1 MNRDFL
7 LAIALSFLVLLASR
21 YFLEPYFRP
30 EPPEATVDVEPP
42 GPDPE
47 LRPERAS
54 QPEPPPTVPR
64 IPREM
69 PRPGVA
75 GSRKALQEQMYSV
88 ETDLYKLSVSNRG
101 AVVKEWVLKRYH
113 DANGD
118 PLNLIDTADSPQAVF
133 PMAVRVGSAAEDSAL
148 RNALFASESPNH
160 VDLTGGGATTGRLQF
175 RYADGGI
182 EVVKTLS
189 FRSGSYEVEL
199 DCDVSVNGRPV
210 DYFLLWQGGFG
221 DATLANTWAKRT
233 VFYRGQE
240 AIERMEVGDLESK
253 QEMEGRFRFL
263 GVEDH
268 YFAAVFLPVGSN
280 GLHRIHL
287 AQDTEPSDEDSE
299 ALSLRA
305 GVYSAASEG
314 RFRLFVGPK
323 DTEVLP
329 DELRD
334 LIDYGWFAFLCKP
347 LFVGLKWI
355 YGVVGNYG
363 VSIILLTI
371 VINAALFPLRYKSVT
386 ASQKMQKIQ
395 PRVKAI
401 QEKYKKL
408 KATDPKRQ
416 QMNSEVMALYKEH
429 GVNPL
434 GGCLPLLLQMPFLF
448 AFYSLLNVAIELR
461 QAPFFAWIQDLSAP
475 DPTYVLPVLM
485 VGSMML
491 TQKLTPMPSADPLQA
506 KMMLF
511 MPLIFGFMMATQSS
525 GLVLYWFTSNLVNII
540 QQLAMNRFGPGA
552 AAKQEKPSGGE
563 GKNTAKGDPSKPE
576 PKAAPR
582 RSKRRK
588 ARPVR

>member
-21 YFLEPYFRP
+21 YFLEPHLQP
-30 EPPEATVDVEPP
+30 EPSAPTADADVEPA
-42 GPDPE
+42 GP
-47 LRPERAS
+47 A
-54 QPEPPPTVPR
+54 PEPEPAPVAVLPGM
-64 IPREM
+64 PRE
-69 PRPGVA
+69 RSEPGVRRT
-75 GSRKALQEQMYSV
+75 RKAVNEQVYSV

-101 AVVKEWVLKRYH
+101 AVVKEWVLKRYL
-113 DANGD
+113 DANGE
-118 PLNLIDTADSPQAVF
+118 PLNLIDTADSPQGVF
-133 PMAVRVGSAAEDSAL
+133 PLALTVDSAPDAAAIL
-148 RNALFASESPNH
+148 RTALFSSESPENI
-160 VDLTGGGATTGRLQF
+160 DLSRGGASTGRLRFQF
-175 RYADGGI
+175 AEGGV
-182 EVVKTLS
+182 EVVKTLA
-189 FRSGSYEVEL
+189 FRSGSYEVEVH
-199 DCDVSVNGRPV
+199 CEVSVDGRPV

-221 DATLANTWAKRT
+221 DATLKNTWAERQL
-233 VFYRGQE
+233 FYRDQE
-240 AIERMEVGDLESK
+240 AIERMDSGDLASK

-268 YFAAVFLPVGSN
+268 YFAAVFLPVVPS
-280 GLHRIHL
+280 GLQQIQMAL
-287 AQDTEPSDEDSE
+287 DSGPSAEDAE
-299 ALSLRA
+299 AASLRA
-305 GVYSAASEG
+305 GVYSAASDG
-314 RFRLFVGPK
+314 RFKLFVGPK
-323 DTEVLP
+323 DSEVLP
-329 DELRD
+329 EELRE
-334 LIDYGWFAFLCKP
+334 LINYGWFAFLCKP

-355 YGVVGNYG
+355 YDAVGNYG

-395 PRVKAI
+395 PRIKAI

-408 KATDPKRQ
+408 KPTDPKRQ

-525 GLVLYWFTSNLVNII
+525 GLVLYWFTSNLVNIV

-552 AAKQEKPSGGE
+552 AAKQEAGG
-563 GKNTAKGDPSKPE
+563 GKNAAKVEQTKPE
-576 PKAAPR
+576 TKAVTR

-588 ARPVR
+588 VRSAR

>member
-21 YFLEPYFRP
+21 YFLEPHLQP
-30 EPPEATVDVEPP
+30 EPSAPTADADVEP
-42 GPDPE
+42 
-47 LRPERAS
+47 AS
-54 QPEPPPTVPR
+54 PAPEPEPVAVLPRTLRERSEPGVPR
-64 IPREM
+64 
-69 PRPGVA
+69 A
-75 GSRKALQEQMYSV
+75 RKAIKEQVYSV

-101 AVVKEWVLKRYH
+101 AVVKEWVLKRYL
-113 DANGD
+113 DANGE
-118 PLNLIDTADSPQAVF
+118 PLNLIDTADSPQGVF
-133 PMAVRVGSAAEDSAL
+133 PLALMVDSAPDAAAIL
-148 RNALFASESPNH
+148 RTALFSSESPENI
-160 VDLTGGGATTGRLQF
+160 DLSGGGATSGRLRFQ
-175 RYADGGI
+175 YAEGGV
-182 EVVKTLS
+182 EVVKTLA
-189 FRSGSYEVEL
+189 FRSGSYEVEVKSE
-199 DCDVSVNGRPV
+199 VSVDGRPA

-221 DATLANTWAKRT
+221 DATLKNTWAERQL
-233 VFYRGQE
+233 FYRDQE
-240 AIERMEVGDLESK
+240 AIERMDAGDLESK
-253 QEMEGRFRFL
+253 REMEGRFRFL

-268 YFAAVFLPVGSN
+268 YFAAVFLPVVPS
-280 GLHRIHL
+280 GLQRIQL
-287 AQDTEPSDEDSE
+287 ALDSGPSAEDAE
-299 ALSLRA
+299 AASLRA
-305 GVYSAASEG
+305 GVYSAASDG
-314 RFRLFVGPK
+314 RFKLFVGPK
-323 DTEVLP
+323 DSEVLP
-329 DELRD
+329 EELRE
-334 LIDYGWFAFLCKP
+334 LINYGWFAFLCKP

-355 YGVVGNYG
+355 YGAVGNYG
-363 VSIILLTI
+363 VSIVLLTI

-408 KATDPKRQ
+408 KPTDPKRQ

-525 GLVLYWFTSNLVNII
+525 GLVLYWFTSNLVNIV

-552 AAKQEKPSGGE
+552 AAKQEAGG
-563 GKNTAKGDPSKPE
+563 GKNSAKMEQTKPE
-576 PKAAPR
+576 TKAVNR

-588 ARPVR
+588 ARSAR

>member
-21 YFLEPYFRP
+21 YFLEPYLQP
-30 EPPEATVDVEPP
+30 EPSAPTADADVEPASPAQEPEPAPVLP
-42 GPDPE
+42 GMRRE
-47 LRPERAS
+47 RPERG
-54 QPEPPPTVPR
+54 VPR
-64 IPREM
+64 T
-69 PRPGVA
+69 
-75 GSRKALQEQMYSV
+75 RKAVNEQVYSV
-88 ETDLYKLSVSNRG
+88 ETDLYRLSVSNRG
-101 AVVKEWVLKRYH
+101 AVVKEWVLKRYL
-113 DANGD
+113 DANGE
-118 PLNLIDTADSPQAVF
+118 PLNLIDAADSPQGIF
-133 PMAVRVGSAAEDSAL
+133 PLALTVDSAPDAAAIL
-148 RNALFASESPNH
+148 RTALFSSESPENI
-160 VDLTGGGATTGRLQF
+160 DLSRGGATTGRLRLQF
-175 RYADGGI
+175 AEGGV
-182 EVVKTLS
+182 EVVKTLA
-189 FRSGSYEVEL
+189 FRSGSYEVEVH
-199 DCDVSVNGRPV
+199 CEVSVDGRPV

-221 DATLANTWAKRT
+221 DATLKNTWAERQL
-233 VFYRGQE
+233 FYRDQE
-240 AIERMEVGDLESK
+240 AIERMDAGDLASK

-268 YFAAVFLPVGSN
+268 YFAAVFLPVVPS
-280 GLHRIHL
+280 GLQQIQMAL
-287 AQDTEPSDEDSE
+287 DSGPSAENAE
-299 ALSLRA
+299 AASLRA
-305 GVYSAASEG
+305 GVYSAASDG
-314 RFRLFVGPK
+314 RFKLFVGPK
-323 DTEVLP
+323 DSEVLP
-329 DELRD
+329 EELRE
-334 LIDYGWFAFLCKP
+334 LINYGWFAFLCKP

-355 YGVVGNYG
+355 YDAVGNYG

-395 PRVKAI
+395 PRIKAI

-408 KATDPKRQ
+408 KPTDPKRQ

-525 GLVLYWFTSNLVNII
+525 GLVLYWFTSNLVNIV

-552 AAKQEKPSGGE
+552 AAKQEAGG
-563 GKNTAKGDPSKPE
+563 GKNAAKVEQAKPE
-576 PKAAPR
+576 TKAVTR

-588 ARPVR
+588 VRSAR

>member
-30 EPPEATVDVEPP
+30 EPSAPTADAEPP
-42 GPDPE
+42 SPDPE
-47 LRPERAS
+47 PA
-54 QPEPPPTVPR
+54 PTAAAVPPR

-69 PRPGVA
+69 SQPDIDRP
-75 GSRKALQEQMYSV
+75 RKAVQEQVYSV
-88 ETDLYKLSVSNRG
+88 ETDLYKLSFSNRG
-101 AVVKEWVLKRYH
+101 AVVKEWVLKRYL
-113 DANGD
+113 DAHGE
-118 PLNLIDTADSPQAVF
+118 PLNLIDTADSPRAVF
-133 PMAVRVGSAAEDSAL
+133 PLAVMVGSPAEDSVL
-148 RNALFASESPNH
+148 RNALFVSESPKH
-160 VDLTGGGATTGRLQF
+160 VDLTGGGATSGRLRF

-189 FRSGSYEVEL
+189 FRSGSYEVEVH
-199 DCDVSVNGRPV
+199 CDVSINGRPV
-210 DYFLLWQGGFG
+210 DYVLLWQGGFG

-240 AIERMEVGDLESK
+240 AIERMDAGDLESK
-253 QEMEGRFRFL
+253 QEMEGRFSFL

-268 YFAAVFLPVGSN
+268 YFAAVFLPVGPN

-287 AQDTEPSDEDSE
+287 AQHTDPSAEDSE
-299 ALSLRA
+299 AHSLRA

-329 DELRD
+329 EELPD

-355 YGVVGNYG
+355 YGAVGNYG
-363 VSIILLTI
+363 VSIILLTV

-395 PRVKAI
+395 PRIKAI

-408 KATDPKRQ
+408 KASDPKRQ

-461 QAPFFAWIQDLSAP
+461 QAPFFAWIQDLSSP

-525 GLVLYWFTSNLVNII
+525 GLVLYWFTSNLVNIF

-552 AAKQEKPSGGE
+552 AAKQETGGGGG
-563 GKNTAKGDPSKPE
+563 GKNAAKVEQTKPE
-576 PKAAPR
+576 TKAVTR

-588 ARPVR
+588 ARSAR

>member
-21 YFLEPYFRP
+21 YFLEPHLQP
-30 EPPEATVDVEPP
+30 EPSAPTADADVEPA
-42 GPDPE
+42 GP
-47 LRPERAS
+47 A
-54 QPEPPPTVPR
+54 PEPEPAPVAVLPGM
-64 IPREM
+64 PRE
-69 PRPGVA
+69 RSEPGVRRT
-75 GSRKALQEQMYSV
+75 RKAVNEQVYSV

-101 AVVKEWVLKRYH
+101 AVVKEWVLKRYL
-113 DANGD
+113 DANGE
-118 PLNLIDTADSPQAVF
+118 PLNLIDTADSPQGVF
-133 PMAVRVGSAAEDSAL
+133 PLALTVDSAPDAAAIL
-148 RNALFASESPNH
+148 RTALFSSESPENI
-160 VDLTGGGATTGRLQF
+160 DLSRGGASTGRLRFQF
-175 RYADGGI
+175 AEGGV
-182 EVVKTLS
+182 EVVKTLA
-189 FRSGSYEVEL
+189 FRSGSYEVEVH
-199 DCDVSVNGRPV
+199 CEVSVDGRPV

-221 DATLANTWAKRT
+221 DATLKNTWAERQL
-233 VFYRGQE
+233 FYRDQE
-240 AIERMEVGDLESK
+240 AIERMDSGDLASK

-268 YFAAVFLPVGSN
+268 YFAAVFLPVVPS
-280 GLHRIHL
+280 GLQQIEMAL
-287 AQDTEPSDEDSE
+287 DSGPSAEDAE
-299 ALSLRA
+299 AASLRA
-305 GVYSAASEG
+305 GVYSAASDG
-314 RFRLFVGPK
+314 RFKLFVGPK
-323 DTEVLP
+323 DSEVLP
-329 DELRD
+329 EELRE
-334 LIDYGWFAFLCKP
+334 LINYGWFAFLCKP

-355 YGVVGNYG
+355 YDAVGNYG

-395 PRVKAI
+395 PRIKAI

-408 KATDPKRQ
+408 KPTDPKRQ

-525 GLVLYWFTSNLVNII
+525 GLVLYWFTSNLVNIV

-552 AAKQEKPSGGE
+552 AAKQEAGG
-563 GKNTAKGDPSKPE
+563 GKNAAKVEQTKPE
-576 PKAAPR
+576 TKAVTR

-588 ARPVR
+588 VRSAR

>member
-21 YFLEPYFRP
+21 YFLEPHLQP
-30 EPPEATVDVEPP
+30 EPSAPTADADVEPAGPAQEPAPAPVAVLP
-42 GPDPE
+42 GMP
-47 LRPERAS
+47 RERS
-54 QPEPPPTVPR
+54 EPGVPR
-64 IPREM
+64 T
-69 PRPGVA
+69 
-75 GSRKALQEQMYSV
+75 RKAVNEQEYSV
-88 ETDLYKLSVSNRG
+88 ETDLYRLSVSNRG
-101 AVVKEWVLKRYH
+101 AVVKEWVLKRYL
-113 DANGD
+113 DANGE
-118 PLNLIDTADSPQAVF
+118 PLNLIDTADSPQGVF
-133 PMAVRVGSAAEDSAL
+133 PLAVTVDSAPDAAAIL
-148 RNALFASESPNH
+148 RTALFSSESPENI
-160 VDLTGGGATTGRLQF
+160 DLSRGGASTGRLRLQF
-175 RYADGGI
+175 AEGGV
-182 EVVKTLS
+182 EVVKTLA
-189 FRSGSYEVEL
+189 FRSGSYEVEVH
-199 DCDVSVNGRPV
+199 CEVSVDGRPV

-221 DATLANTWAKRT
+221 DATLKNTWAERQL
-233 VFYRGQE
+233 FYRDQE
-240 AIERMEVGDLESK
+240 AIERMDSGDLASK

-268 YFAAVFLPVGSN
+268 YFAAVFLPVVPS
-280 GLHRIHL
+280 GLQQIQMAL
-287 AQDTEPSDEDSE
+287 DSGPSAEDAE
-299 ALSLRA
+299 AASLRA
-305 GVYSAASEG
+305 GVYSAASDG
-314 RFRLFVGPK
+314 RFKLFVGPK
-323 DTEVLP
+323 DSEVLP
-329 DELRD
+329 EELRE
-334 LIDYGWFAFLCKP
+334 LINYGWFAFLCKP

-355 YGVVGNYG
+355 YDAVGNYG

-395 PRVKAI
+395 PRIKAI

-408 KATDPKRQ
+408 KPTDPKRQ

-525 GLVLYWFTSNLVNII
+525 GLVLYWFTSNLVNIV

-552 AAKQEKPSGGE
+552 AAKQEAGG
-563 GKNTAKGDPSKPE
+563 GKNAAKVEQTKPE
-576 PKAAPR
+576 PKAVTR
-582 RSKRRK
+582 RSQRRK
-588 ARPVR
+588 VRSAR

>member
-21 YFLEPYFRP
+21 YFLEPHLQP
-30 EPPEATVDVEPP
+30 EPSAPTADADVEPA
-42 GPDPE
+42 GP
-47 LRPERAS
+47 A
-54 QPEPPPTVPR
+54 PEPEPAPVAVLPGM
-64 IPREM
+64 PRE
-69 PRPGVA
+69 RSEPGVRRT
-75 GSRKALQEQMYSV
+75 RKAVNEQVYSV

-101 AVVKEWVLKRYH
+101 AVVKEWVLKRYL
-113 DANGD
+113 DANGE
-118 PLNLIDTADSPQAVF
+118 PLNLIDTADSPQGVF
-133 PMAVRVGSAAEDSAL
+133 PLALTVDSAPDAAAIL
-148 RNALFASESPNH
+148 RTALFSSESPENI
-160 VDLTGGGATTGRLQF
+160 DLSRGGASTGRLRFQF
-175 RYADGGI
+175 AEGGV
-182 EVVKTLS
+182 EVVKTLA
-189 FRSGSYEVEL
+189 FRSGSYEVEVH
-199 DCDVSVNGRPV
+199 CEVSVDGRPV

-221 DATLANTWAKRT
+221 DATLKNTWAERQL
-233 VFYRGQE
+233 FYRDQE
-240 AIERMEVGDLESK
+240 AIERLDSGDLASK

-268 YFAAVFLPVGSN
+268 YFAAVFLPVVPS
-280 GLHRIHL
+280 GLQQIQMAL
-287 AQDTEPSDEDSE
+287 DSGPSAEDAE
-299 ALSLRA
+299 AASLRA
-305 GVYSAASEG
+305 GVYSAASDG
-314 RFRLFVGPK
+314 RFKLFVGPK
-323 DTEVLP
+323 DSEVLP
-329 DELRD
+329 EELRE
-334 LIDYGWFAFLCKP
+334 LINYGWFAFLCKP

-355 YGVVGNYG
+355 YDAVGNYG

-395 PRVKAI
+395 PRIKAI

-408 KATDPKRQ
+408 KPTDPKRQ

-525 GLVLYWFTSNLVNII
+525 GLVLYWFTSNLVNIV

-552 AAKQEKPSGGE
+552 AAKQEAGG
-563 GKNTAKGDPSKPE
+563 GKNAAKVEQTKPE
-576 PKAAPR
+576 TKAVTR

-588 ARPVR
+588 VRSAR

>member
-21 YFLEPYFRP
+21 YFLEPHLQP
-30 EPPEATVDVEPP
+30 EPSAPTADADVEP
-42 GPDPE
+42 
-47 LRPERAS
+47 AS
-54 QPEPPPTVPR
+54 PAPEPEPAPVAALPR
-64 IPREM
+64 TQRE
-69 PRPGVA
+69 RSEPGVP
-75 GSRKALQEQMYSV
+75 GTRKAVKEQVYSV

-101 AVVKEWVLKRYH
+101 AMVKEWVLKRYH
-113 DANGD
+113 DANGE
-118 PLNLIDTADSPQAVF
+118 PLNLIDTADSPQGVF
-133 PMAVRVGSAAEDSAL
+133 PLALMVDHAPDAAAIL
-148 RNALFASESPNH
+148 RTALFSSESPKN
-160 VDLTGGGATTGRLQF
+160 VDLSGGRAASGQLRFQ
-175 RYADGGI
+175 YADGGV
-182 EVVKTLS
+182 EVVKTLA
-189 FRSGSYEVEL
+189 FRSGSYEVE
-199 DCDVSVNGRPV
+199 VNCEVFVEGRPA

-221 DATLANTWAKRT
+221 DATLANTWAERYL
-233 VFYRGQE
+233 FYRDQE
-240 AIERMEVGDLESK
+240 GIERMDAGDLESK

-268 YFAAVFLPVGSN
+268 YFAAVFLPVGPS

-287 AQDTEPSDEDSE
+287 ARDTGPAAE
-299 ALSLRA
+299 AAEAQSLRA
-305 GVYSAASEG
+305 GVYSAASDG

-329 DELRD
+329 EELRE

-355 YGVVGNYG
+355 YDAVGNYG

-395 PRVKAI
+395 PKIKAI

-408 KATDPKRQ
+408 KPTDPKRQ

-525 GLVLYWFTSNLVNII
+525 GLVLYWFTSNLVNIV

-552 AAKQEKPSGGE
+552 AAKQEAGG
-563 GKNTAKGDPSKPE
+563 GKNAAKVEQTKPE
-576 PKAAPR
+576 TKAVPR

-588 ARPVR
+588 ARSAR

>member
-21 YFLEPYFRP
+21 YFLEPHLQP
-30 EPPEATVDVEPP
+30 EPSAPTADVEPP
-42 GPDPE
+42 GP
-47 LRPERAS
+47 A
-54 QPEPPPTVPR
+54 PEPAPAPALPR
-64 IPREM
+64 IPE
-69 PRPGVA
+69 
-75 GSRKALQEQMYSV
+75 GSKPDLARTRKAVKEQTYSV
-88 ETDLYKLSVSNRG
+88 ETDLYRLSISNRG
-101 AVVKEWVLKRYH
+101 AVVKEWVLKRYL
-113 DANGD
+113 DANGA
-118 PLNLIDTADSPQAVF
+118 PLNLIDTVDSPRAVF
-133 PMAVRVGSAAEDSAL
+133 PMALMIDSAPEVSARL
-148 RNALFASESPNH
+148 PAALFSSQSPKH
-160 VDLTGGGATTGRLQF
+160 VDLSGGGATSGRLRFQ
-175 RYADGGI
+175 YVEGGV
-182 EVVKTLS
+182 EVVKTLA
-189 FRSGSYEVEL
+189 FRSGSYEVEVH
-199 DCDVSVNGRPV
+199 CEVSIDGRPA

-221 DATLANTWAKRT
+221 DATLANTWAKRQ

-240 AIERMEVGDLESK
+240 AIERNEAGDLESK

-268 YFAAVFLPVGSN
+268 YFAAVFLPVGPI
-280 GLHRIHL
+280 GLQRIHL
-287 AQDTEPSDEDSE
+287 ARDTAPSAEDSE
-299 ALSLRA
+299 VLSLRA
-305 GVYSAASEG
+305 GVYSAASQG
-314 RFRLFVGPK
+314 RFKLFVGPK

-329 DELRD
+329 EELRD

-347 LFVGLKWI
+347 LFVGLTWI
-355 YGVVGNYG
+355 YGAVGNYG
-363 VSIILLTI
+363 VSIILLTV
-371 VINAALFPLRYKSVT
+371 VINAALFPLRYKSVV

-395 PRVKAI
+395 PKIKAI

-408 KATDPKRQ
+408 KPTDPKRQ

-448 AFYSLLNVAIELR
+448 AFYNLLNVAIELR

-475 DPTYVLPVLM
+475 DPTYILPVLM

-525 GLVLYWFTSNLVNII
+525 GLVLYWFTSNIVNIF

-552 AAKQEKPSGGE
+552 AAKQEAVGGGG
-563 GKNTAKGDPSKPE
+563 GKNAAKGERTKPE
-576 PKAAPR
+576 PKAVPR

-588 ARPVR
+588 ARSAR

>member
-21 YFLEPYFRP
+21 YFLEPHLQP
-30 EPPEATVDVEPP
+30 EPSAPTADVEPP
-42 GPDPE
+42 SP
-47 LRPERAS
+47 A
-54 QPEPPPTVPR
+54 PEPAPAPATVLPR
-64 IPREM
+64 IPRERSK
-69 PRPGVA
+69 PEVA
-75 GSRKALQEQMYSV
+75 RTRKAVKEQAYSV
-88 ETDLYKLSVSNRG
+88 ETDLYKLSISNRG
-101 AVVKEWVLKRYH
+101 AVVKEWVLKRYL

-118 PLNLIDTADSPQAVF
+118 PLNLIDTADSPQALF
-133 PMAVRVGSAAEDSAL
+133 PMALMVDGAPEVSAL
-148 RNALFASESPNH
+148 LPTALFSSESPKS
-160 VDLTGGGATTGRLQF
+160 VDLSGGGATSGRLRFQ
-175 RYADGGI
+175 YAEGGV
-182 EVVKTLS
+182 EVVKTLA
-189 FRSGSYEVEL
+189 FRSGSYEVEV
-199 DCDVSVNGRPV
+199 DCEVSIEGRPV

-221 DATLANTWAKRT
+221 DATLANTWAKRQ

-240 AIERMEVGDLESK
+240 AIERKDAGDLESK
-253 QEMEGRFRFL
+253 QEMEGRFRVL

-268 YFAAVFLPVGSN
+268 YFAAVFLPVGPS
-280 GLHRIHL
+280 GLQRIHL
-287 AQDTEPSDEDSE
+287 ARDTGPSADDSE
-299 ALSLRA
+299 AASLRA
-305 GVYSAASEG
+305 GVYSAGSEG
-314 RFRLFVGPK
+314 RFKLFVGPK

-329 DELRD
+329 EELRE

-347 LFVGLKWI
+347 LFVGLMWI
-355 YGVVGNYG
+355 YGAVGNYG
-363 VSIILLTI
+363 VSIILLTV

-386 ASQKMQKIQ
+386 ASQKMQKVQ
-395 PRVKAI
+395 PKIKAI

-408 KATDPKRQ
+408 KPTDPKRQ

-448 AFYSLLNVAIELR
+448 AFYNLLNVAIELR

-475 DPTYVLPVLM
+475 DPTYILPVLM

-525 GLVLYWFTSNLVNII
+525 GLVLYWFTSNLVNIF

-552 AAKQEKPSGGE
+552 AAKQEGGGGGG
-563 GKNTAKGDPSKPE
+563 GKNAAKAEQAKPE
-576 PKAAPR
+576 PKAVSR

-588 ARPVR
+588 ARSAR

>member
-21 YFLEPYFRP
+21 YFLEPHLQP
-30 EPPEATVDVEPP
+30 EPSAPTADLDVEPASPAPEPEPAPVAELPRMTRERP
-42 GPDPE
+42 GPG
-47 LRPERAS
+47 
-54 QPEPPPTVPR
+54 VPR
-64 IPREM
+64 T
-69 PRPGVA
+69 
-75 GSRKALQEQMYSV
+75 RKAVKEQVYSV

-101 AVVKEWVLKRYH
+101 AVVKEWVLKRYR
-113 DANGD
+113 DANGE
-118 PLNLIDTADSPQAVF
+118 PLNLIDTADSPQGVF
-133 PMAVRVGSAAEDSAL
+133 PLAMMVDSAPDAAAIL
-148 RNALFASESPNH
+148 RTALFSSESPENI
-160 VDLTGGGATTGRLQF
+160 DLSGGGATTGRLRF
-175 RYADGGI
+175 RYAEGGV
-182 EVVKTLS
+182 EVVKTLA
-189 FRSGSYEVEL
+189 FRSGSYEVEVH
-199 DCDVSVNGRPV
+199 CEASVDGRPV

-221 DATLANTWAKRT
+221 DATLKNTWAERQL
-233 VFYRGQE
+233 FYRDQE
-240 AIERMEVGDLESK
+240 AIERMDTGDLASRR
-253 QEMEGRFRFL
+253 EMEGRFRFL

-268 YFAAVFLPVGSN
+268 YFAAVFLPVVPS
-280 GLHRIHL
+280 GLQRIQL
-287 AQDTEPSDEDSE
+287 ALDSGPSAEE
-299 ALSLRA
+299 AEAASLRA
-305 GVYSAASEG
+305 GVYSAASAG
-314 RFRLFVGPK
+314 RFKLFVGPK
-323 DTEVLP
+323 DSEVLP
-329 DELRD
+329 EELRE
-334 LIDYGWFAFLCKP
+334 LINYGWFAFLCKP

-355 YGVVGNYG
+355 YGAVGNYG

-408 KATDPKRQ
+408 KPTDPKRQ

-525 GLVLYWFTSNLVNII
+525 GLVLYWFTSNLVNIV

-552 AAKQEKPSGGE
+552 AAKQEAGG
-563 GKNTAKGDPSKPE
+563 GKNAAKVEQAKPE
-576 PKAAPR
+576 TKAVTR

-588 ARPVR
+588 GRSAR

>member
-21 YFLEPYFRP
+21 YFLEPHLQP
-30 EPPEATVDVEPP
+30 EPSAPTADADVEPASPAQEPAPVPVAVLP
-42 GPDPE
+42 GMP
-47 LRPERAS
+47 RERS
-54 QPEPPPTVPR
+54 EPGVPR
-64 IPREM
+64 T
-69 PRPGVA
+69 
-75 GSRKALQEQMYSV
+75 RKAVNEQEYSV
-88 ETDLYKLSVSNRG
+88 ETDLYRLSVSNRG
-101 AVVKEWVLKRYH
+101 AVVKEWVLKRYL
-113 DANGD
+113 DANGE
-118 PLNLIDTADSPQAVF
+118 PLNLIDTADSPQGVF
-133 PMAVRVGSAAEDSAL
+133 PLALTVDSAPDAAAIL
-148 RNALFASESPNH
+148 RTALFSSESPENI
-160 VDLTGGGATTGRLQF
+160 DLSRGGASTGRLRLQF
-175 RYADGGI
+175 AEGGV
-182 EVVKTLS
+182 EVVKTLA
-189 FRSGSYEVEL
+189 FRSGSYEVEVH
-199 DCDVSVNGRPV
+199 CEVSVDGRPV

-221 DATLANTWAKRT
+221 DATLKNTWAERQL
-233 VFYRGQE
+233 FYRDQE
-240 AIERMEVGDLESK
+240 AIERMDSGDLASK

-268 YFAAVFLPVGSN
+268 YFAAVFLPVVPS
-280 GLHRIHL
+280 GLQQIQMAL
-287 AQDTEPSDEDSE
+287 DSGPSAEDAE
-299 ALSLRA
+299 AASLRA
-305 GVYSAASEG
+305 GVYSAASDG
-314 RFRLFVGPK
+314 RFKLFVGPK
-323 DTEVLP
+323 DSEVLP
-329 DELRD
+329 EELRE
-334 LIDYGWFAFLCKP
+334 LINYGWFAFLCKP

-355 YGVVGNYG
+355 YDAVGNYG

-395 PRVKAI
+395 PRIKAI

-408 KATDPKRQ
+408 KPTDPKRQ

-525 GLVLYWFTSNLVNII
+525 GLVLYWFTSNLVNIV

-552 AAKQEKPSGGE
+552 AAKQEAGG
-563 GKNTAKGDPSKPE
+563 GKNAAKVEQTKPE
-576 PKAAPR
+576 TKAVTR

-588 ARPVR
+588 VRSAR

>member
-21 YFLEPYFRP
+21 YFLEPHLQP
-30 EPPEATVDVEPP
+30 EPSAPTADADVEP
-42 GPDPE
+42 
-47 LRPERAS
+47 AS
-54 QPEPPPTVPR
+54 PAQEPEPVPVAVLPGMR
-64 IPREM
+64 RE
-69 PRPGVA
+69 RSVPGVA
-75 GSRKALQEQMYSV
+75 RTRKAVNEQVYSV
-88 ETDLYKLSVSNRG
+88 ETDLYRLSVSNRG
-101 AVVKEWVLKRYH
+101 AVVKEWVLKGYL
-113 DANGD
+113 DANGE
-118 PLNLIDTADSPQAVF
+118 PLNLIDTADSPQGVF
-133 PMAVRVGSAAEDSAL
+133 PLALMVDRAPDAAAIL
-148 RNALFASESPNH
+148 RTALFSSESPENI
-160 VDLTGGGATTGRLQF
+160 DLSTGGATSGRLRFQ
-175 RYADGGI
+175 YAEDGV
-182 EVVKTLS
+182 EVVKTLA
-189 FRSGSYEVEL
+189 FRSGSYEVEVH
-199 DCDVSVNGRPV
+199 CEVSVDGRPV

-221 DATLANTWAKRT
+221 DATLKNTWAERQL
-233 VFYRGQE
+233 FYRDQE
-240 AIERMEVGDLESK
+240 AIERMDAGDLESK

-268 YFAAVFLPVGSN
+268 YFAAVFLPVVPS
-280 GLHRIHL
+280 GLQQIQMAL
-287 AQDTEPSDEDSE
+287 DSGPSAEDAE
-299 ALSLRA
+299 AASLRA
-305 GVYSAASEG
+305 GVYSAASDG
-314 RFRLFVGPK
+314 RFKLFVGPK
-323 DTEVLP
+323 DSEVLP
-329 DELRD
+329 EELRE
-334 LIDYGWFAFLCKP
+334 LINYGWFAFLCKP

-355 YGVVGNYG
+355 YDAVGNYG

-395 PRVKAI
+395 PRIKAI

-408 KATDPKRQ
+408 KPTDPKRQ

-525 GLVLYWFTSNLVNII
+525 GLVLYWFTSNLVNIV

-552 AAKQEKPSGGE
+552 AAKQEAGG
-563 GKNTAKGDPSKPE
+563 GKNAAKVEQAKPE
-576 PKAAPR
+576 TKAVTR

-588 ARPVR
+588 VRSAR

>member
-21 YFLEPYFRP
+21 YFLEPHLQPEPAAPTADADVEPARPAPEPEPATVLPRLPRARP
-30 EPPEATVDVEPP
+30 EPE
-42 GPDPE
+42 
-47 LRPERAS
+47 
-54 QPEPPPTVPR
+54 
-64 IPREM
+64 
-69 PRPGVA
+69 VA
-75 GSRKALQEQMYSV
+75 RTRKAVKEQVYSV
-88 ETDLYKLSVSNRG
+88 ETDLYKLSISNRG
-101 AVVKEWVLKRYH
+101 AAVKEWVLKRYR
-113 DANGD
+113 DANGE
-118 PLNLIDTADSPQAVF
+118 PLNLIDTANSPQALF
-133 PMAVRVGSAAEDSAL
+133 PMAVLVDSAPEVSTLL
-148 RNALFASESPNH
+148 RTALFSSQSPKN
-160 VDLTGGGATTGRLQF
+160 VDLSGGGAASGHLRFQ
-175 RYADGGI
+175 YAHAGV
-182 EVVKTLS
+182 ELVKTLA
-189 FRSGSYEVEL
+189 FRSGSYEVEVH
-199 DCDVSVNGRPV
+199 CEVSVEGRPV
-210 DYFLLWQGGFG
+210 DYYLLWQGGFG
-221 DATLANTWAKRT
+221 DATLVNTWAERQL
-233 VFYRGQE
+233 FYRDQE
-240 AIERMEVGDLESK
+240 AIERRDAGDLESK

-268 YFAAVFLPVGSN
+268 YFAAAFLPVGPS
-280 GLHRIHL
+280 GLHRIQL
-287 AQDTEPSDEDSE
+287 ARDTGPTAE
-299 ALSLRA
+299 AAEAHSLRA
-305 GVYSAASEG
+305 GVYSGASDG

-329 DELRD
+329 EELRE

-355 YGVVGNYG
+355 YDAVGNYG

-395 PRVKAI
+395 PKIKAI

-408 KATDPKRQ
+408 KPTDPKRQ
-416 QMNSEVMALYKEH
+416 QMNSEVMAMYKEH

-525 GLVLYWFTSNLVNII
+525 GLVLYWFTSNLVNIF

-552 AAKQEKPSGGE
+552 AAKQEGGAGGG
-563 GKNTAKGDPSKPE
+563 GKNAAKGDQAKPVT
-576 PKAAPR
+576 KAAPR

-588 ARPVR
+588 ARSAR

>member
-21 YFLEPYFRP
+21 YLLEPYLQP
-30 EPPEATVDVEPP
+30 EPSEPTAVVEA
-42 GPDPE
+42 PDPE
-47 LRPERAS
+47 
-54 QPEPPPTVPR
+54 PEPPPAAVPPVPR
-64 IPREM
+64 ERAA
-69 PRPGVA
+69 PGLT
-75 GSRKALQEQMYSV
+75 GTRKSLQEQVYSV
-88 ETDLYKLSVSNRG
+88 ETDLYKLSFSNRG

-113 DANGD
+113 DANGE
-118 PLNLIDTADSPQAVF
+118 PLNLIDSAPSPQAVF
-133 PMAVRVGSAAEDSAL
+133 PMAVIVDSRPEVSAL
-148 RNALFASESPNH
+148 LRSALFVSQSSKNI
-160 VDLTGGGATTGRLQF
+160 DLTRGGATFGSLRF
-175 RYADGGI
+175 EYADSGVT
-182 EVVKTLS
+182 VVKTVVV
-189 FRSGSYEVEL
+189 RSGSYEVEV
-199 DCDVSVNGRPV
+199 DCSVSVDGRPV
-210 DYFLLWQGGFG
+210 DYALLWQGGFG
-221 DATLANTWAKRT
+221 DATLENTWAKRQ

-240 AIERMEVGDLESK
+240 SIERMEAGDLESR

-268 YFAAVFLPVGSN
+268 YFAAAFLPVGQS
-280 GLHRIHL
+280 GIRRIHL
-287 AQDTEPSDEDSE
+287 ARDAVASAEESED
-299 ALSLRA
+299 LFLRA
-305 GVYSAASEG
+305 GVYSAASGG

-329 DELRD
+329 EELRD

-347 LFVGLKWI
+347 LFVGLKWLH
-355 YGVVGNYG
+355 GVVGNYG
-363 VSIILLTI
+363 VAIILLTV

-395 PRVKAI
+395 PRIKAI

-408 KATDPKRQ
+408 KSTDPKRQ

-461 QAPFFAWIQDLSAP
+461 QAPFFAWVQDLSAP
-475 DPTYVLPVLM
+475 DPTYILPVLM

-525 GLVLYWFTSNLVNII
+525 GLVLYWFTSNLVNIF

-552 AAKQEKPSGGE
+552 AAKQAGGGGGE
-563 GKNTAKGDPSKPE
+563 GKNADKVDPAKPE
-576 PKAAPR
+576 PKAVSR

-588 ARPVR
+588 ARSAR

>member
-1 MNRDFL
+1 
-7 LAIALSFLVLLASR
+7 
-21 YFLEPYFRP
+21 
-30 EPPEATVDVEPP
+30 
-42 GPDPE
+42 
-47 LRPERAS
+47 
-54 QPEPPPTVPR
+54 
-64 IPREM
+64 
-69 PRPGVA
+69 
-75 GSRKALQEQMYSV
+75 
-88 ETDLYKLSVSNRG
+88 
-101 AVVKEWVLKRYH
+101 VVKEWVLKRYL

-118 PLNLIDTADSPQAVF
+118 PLNLIDTVDSPRAVF
-133 PMAVRVGSAAEDSAL
+133 PMALMVDSAPEVSARL
-148 RNALFASESPNH
+148 PTALFSSESPKN
-160 VDLTGGGATTGRLQF
+160 VDLSRGGASTGRLRFQ
-175 RYADGGI
+175 YVEGGV
-182 EVVKTLS
+182 EVVKTLA
-189 FRSGSYEVEL
+189 FRSGSYEVEVH
-199 DCDVSVNGRPV
+199 CEVSVDGRPV

-221 DATLANTWAKRT
+221 DATLKNTWAERQL
-233 VFYRGQE
+233 FYRDQE
-240 AIERMEVGDLESK
+240 AIERMDSGDLASK

-268 YFAAVFLPVGSN
+268 YFAAVFLPVVPS
-280 GLHRIHL
+280 GLQQIEMAL
-287 AQDTEPSDEDSE
+287 DSGPSAEDAE
-299 ALSLRA
+299 AASLRA
-305 GVYSAASEG
+305 GVYSAASDG
-314 RFRLFVGPK
+314 RFKLFVGPK
-323 DTEVLP
+323 DSEVLP
-329 DELRD
+329 EELRE
-334 LIDYGWFAFLCKP
+334 LINYGWFAFLCKP

-355 YGVVGNYG
+355 YDAVGNYG

-395 PRVKAI
+395 PRIKAI

-408 KATDPKRQ
+408 KPTDPKRQ

-525 GLVLYWFTSNLVNII
+525 GLVLYWFTSNLVNIV

-552 AAKQEKPSGGE
+552 AAKQEAGG
-563 GKNTAKGDPSKPE
+563 GKNAAKVEQTKPE
-576 PKAAPR
+576 TKAVTR

-588 ARPVR
+588 VRSAR

>member
-1 MNRDFL
+1 MNRDFF

-21 YFLEPYFRP
+21 YLLEPYFQPEPSAPTADIDRPGPEVDRPDPESPPAPAAAVPPIPRDRP
-30 EPPEATVDVEPP
+30 EPV
-42 GPDPE
+42 
-47 LRPERAS
+47 L
-54 QPEPPPTVPR
+54 
-64 IPREM
+64 
-69 PRPGVA
+69 A
-75 GSRKALQEQMYSV
+75 GTRKALREQAYTV
-88 ETDLYKLSVSNRG
+88 ETDLYKLSFSNRG
-101 AVVKEWVLKRYH
+101 AVVKEWVLKRYL
-113 DANGD
+113 DANGE
-118 PLNLIDTADSPQAVF
+118 PLNLIDADSSPQAVF
-133 PMAVRVGSAAEDSAL
+133 PMALIVDSAPDVSALL
-148 RNALFASESPNH
+148 RSVLFRSESPAK
-160 VDLTGGGATTGRLQF
+160 VDLTHGGAGSGSLRF
-175 RYADGGI
+175 EYAEGGI
-182 EVVKTLS
+182 QVVKTIT
-189 FRSGSYEVEL
+189 FRSGSYEVEV

-210 DYFLLWQGGFG
+210 GYFLLWQGEFG
-221 DATLANTWAKRT
+221 DATLENTWAKRQ

-240 AIERMEVGDLESK
+240 GIERMEAGDLESK

-268 YFAAVFLPVGSN
+268 YFAAVFLPVDPSGI
-280 GLHRIHL
+280 GRIQL
-287 AQDTEPSDEDSE
+287 ARDTGTSEEP
-299 ALSLRA
+299 LLRA
-305 GVYSAASEG
+305 GVYGSASEG

-323 DTEVLP
+323 DTELLP
-329 DELRD
+329 QELRD

-363 VSIILLTI
+363 VAIILLTV

-386 ASQKMQKIQ
+386 ASQKMQKVQ
-395 PRVKAI
+395 PRIKAI

-416 QMNSEVMALYKEH
+416 QMNAEVMALYKEH

-461 QAPFFAWIQDLSAP
+461 QAPFFVWLEDLSAP

-525 GLVLYWFTSNLVNII
+525 GLVLYWFTSNLVNIF

-552 AAKQEKPSGGE
+552 VAKQAGGSGGE
-563 GKNTAKGDPSKPE
+563 GKNAAKVDQTKPE
-576 PKAAPR
+576 PQAVPR

-588 ARPVR
+588 ARSAR

>member
-21 YFLEPYFRP
+21 YLLEPYFQPEPSAPTADVDRP
-30 EPPEATVDVEPP
+30 EPE
-42 GPDPE
+42 
-47 LRPERAS
+47 
-54 QPEPPPTVPR
+54 PEPQPAPAAAVPPAPR
-64 IPREM
+64 G
-69 PRPGVA
+69 RPAPDLA
-75 GSRKALQEQMYSV
+75 GTRKALMEQVYTV
-88 ETDLYKLSVSNRG
+88 ETDLYKLSFSNRG
-101 AVVKEWVLKRYH
+101 AVVKEWVLKRYL
-113 DANGD
+113 DADGE
-118 PLNLIDTADSPQAVF
+118 PLNLIDADSSPQAVF
-133 PMAVRVGSAAEDSAL
+133 PMALIVDSAPEVSALL
-148 RNALFASESPNH
+148 RSALFRSESPAK
-160 VDLTGGGATTGRLQF
+160 VDLTRGGAGSGRLRF
-175 RYADGGI
+175 EYAEGGI
-182 EVVKTLS
+182 QVVKIIT
-189 FRSGSYEVEL
+189 FRPGSYEVEV
-199 DCDVSVNGRPV
+199 DCDVSVNGRRV
-210 DYFLLWQGGFG
+210 GYVLLWQGGFG
-221 DATLANTWAKRT
+221 DATLENTWAKRQ

-240 AIERMEVGDLESK
+240 GIERMEAGDLESK

-268 YFAAVFLPVGSN
+268 YFAAVFLPVAPSAIG
-280 GLHRIHL
+280 RIHL
-287 AQDTEPSDEDSE
+287 ARDAGTSE
-299 ALSLRA
+299 QESEELLLRA
-305 GVYSAASEG
+305 GVYSSASEG

-329 DELRD
+329 QELRD

-347 LFVGLKWI
+347 LFIGLKWI

-363 VSIILLTI
+363 VSIILLTV

-386 ASQKMQKIQ
+386 ASQKMQKVQ
-395 PRVKAI
+395 PRIKAI

-416 QMNSEVMALYKEH
+416 QMNAEVMALYKEH

-461 QAPFFAWIQDLSAP
+461 QAPFFAWLQDLSAP

-525 GLVLYWFTSNLVNII
+525 GLVLYWFTSNLVNIF
-540 QQLAMNRFGPGA
+540 QQLAMNRFGPA
-552 AAKQEKPSGGE
+552 AAAEQAGGSGGE
-563 GKNTAKGDPSKPE
+563 GKNAGKADQTKPE
-576 PKAAPR
+576 PKTVPR

-588 ARPVR
+588 ARPAR

>member
-21 YFLEPYFRP
+21 YFLEPHLQP
-30 EPPEATVDVEPP
+30 ETAAPTEDVEP
-42 GPDPE
+42 
-47 LRPERAS
+47 AS
-54 QPEPPPTVPR
+54 PEPEPAPLPAPAAALPRVPQER
-64 IPREM
+64 ST
-69 PRPGVA
+69 PGVS
-75 GSRKALQEQMYSV
+75 GTRKAVKEQVYSV
-88 ETDLYKLSVSNRG
+88 ETDLYKLSFSNRG
-101 AVVKEWVLKRYH
+101 AVVKEWVLKRYL
-113 DANGD
+113 DANGE
-118 PLNLIDTADSPQAVF
+118 PLNLIDTADSQQAVF
-133 PMAVRVGSAAEDSAL
+133 PMAVMVDSAPGVSDLL
-148 RNALFASESPNH
+148 RTALFSTESPKN
-160 VDLTGGGATTGRLQF
+160 VDLSRGGASTGQLRFL
-175 RYADGGI
+175 YAEGRV
-182 EVVKTLS
+182 EVVKTLA
-189 FRSGSYEVEL
+189 FRSDSYEVEV
-199 DCDVSVNGRPV
+199 DCEVSIDGRPV

-221 DATLANTWAKRT
+221 DATLENTWAKRQ
-233 VFYRGQE
+233 VYYGGQE
-240 AIERMEVGDLESK
+240 AIERMEAGDLESK

-268 YFAAVFLPVGSN
+268 YFAAVFLPVGQA
-280 GLHRIHL
+280 GLRRIHL
-287 AQDTEPSDEDSE
+287 ARDTGPSGEE
-299 ALSLRA
+299 AESLRA
-305 GVYSAASEG
+305 GVYSAGSEG

-329 DELRD
+329 EELRE

-355 YGVVGNYG
+355 YDAVGNYG
-363 VSIILLTI
+363 ISIILLTI

-395 PRVKAI
+395 PKIKAI

-408 KATDPKRQ
+408 KSTDPKRQ
-416 QMNSEVMALYKEH
+416 QMNSEVMGLYKEH

-475 DPTYVLPVLM
+475 DPTYILPVLM

-552 AAKQEKPSGGE
+552 AAKQEGGGGG
-563 GKNTAKGDPSKPE
+563 GKNAAKLDQPKPE
-576 PKAAPR
+576 IKAVPR

-588 ARPVR
+588 ARSAR

>member
-21 YFLEPYFRP
+21 YFLEPYLQP
-30 EPPEATVDVEPP
+30 EPSEPTAVVEPP
-42 GPDPE
+42 DPE
-47 LRPERAS
+47 PEPAPAAVPRVPRERAA
-54 QPEPPPTVPR
+54 
-64 IPREM
+64 
-69 PRPGVA
+69 PGLV
-75 GSRKALQEQMYSV
+75 GTRKSLQEQVYSV
-88 ETDLYKLSVSNRG
+88 ETDLYKLSFSNRG

-113 DANGD
+113 DANGE
-118 PLNLIDTADSPQAVF
+118 PLNLIDSAPSPQAMF
-133 PMAVRVGSAAEDSAL
+133 PMAVIVESRPEVSDLLRSAL
-148 RNALFASESPNH
+148 FVSQSSRNI
-160 VDLTGGGATTGRLQF
+160 DLTRRGATFGSLRF
-175 RYADGGI
+175 EYADTGVK
-182 EVVKTLS
+182 VVKTMA
-189 FRSGSYEVEL
+189 FRSGSYEVEV
-199 DCDVSVNGRPV
+199 DCAVSVDGRPV
-210 DYFLLWQGGFG
+210 DYTLLWQGGFG
-221 DATLANTWAKRT
+221 DATLENTWAKRQ

-240 AIERMEVGDLESK
+240 SIERMEAGDLESK

-268 YFAAVFLPVGSN
+268 YFAAAFLPVGQS
-280 GLHRIHL
+280 GIRRIHL
-287 AQDTEPSDEDSE
+287 ARDAGMSAEQSE
-299 ALSLRA
+299 TLFPRA
-305 GVYSAASEG
+305 GVYSAASAG

-329 DELRD
+329 EELRD

-355 YGVVGNYG
+355 HGVVGNYG
-363 VSIILLTI
+363 VAIVLLTV

-395 PRVKAI
+395 PRIKAI

-408 KATDPKRQ
+408 KSTDPKRQ

-475 DPTYVLPVLM
+475 DPTYILPVLM

-525 GLVLYWFTSNLVNII
+525 GLVLYWFTSNLVNIF

-552 AAKQEKPSGGE
+552 APKQAGGGGGE
-563 GKNTAKGDPSKPE
+563 GKNAAKVDPAKAE
-576 PKAAPR
+576 PKAVSR

-588 ARPVR
+588 ARSAR

>member
-30 EPPEATVDVEPP
+30 EPAAPTGDAESP
-42 GPDPE
+42 GPYPE
-47 LRPERAS
+47 PQPERPA
-54 QPEPPPTVPR
+54 PLAPPPAVPR
-64 IPREM
+64 IPQKN
-69 PRPGVA
+69 PGPGVA
-75 GSRKALQEQMYSV
+75 GSLKALKQQMYSV
-88 ETDLYKLSVSNRG
+88 ETDLYKLSFSNRG

-113 DANGD
+113 DANGE

-133 PMAVRVGSAAEDSAL
+133 PMAVMVGSQAEDSTI
-148 RNALFASESPNH
+148 RNALFVSESPNH
-160 VDLTGGGATTGRLQF
+160 LDLTGGGATSGRLRF
-175 RYADGGI
+175 RYAEGGI
-182 EVVKTLS
+182 EVVKTMS

-199 DCDVSVNGRPV
+199 DCDVSINGRPA
-210 DYFLLWQGGFG
+210 DYVLLWQGGFG

-240 AIERMEVGDLESK
+240 AIERMDAGDLESK

-268 YFAAVFLPVGSN
+268 YFAAVFLPVGPN

-287 AQDTEPSDEDSE
+287 AQNTDPSIEDPE
-299 ALSLRA
+299 AHSLRA
-305 GVYSAASEG
+305 GVYSAASNG

-355 YGVVGNYG
+355 YDAVGNYG
-363 VSIILLTI
+363 VSIILLTV

-395 PRVKAI
+395 PRIKAI

-475 DPTYVLPVLM
+475 DPTYILPVLM

-525 GLVLYWFTSNLVNII
+525 GLVLYWFTSNLVNIF

-552 AAKQEKPSGGE
+552 PAKQEAAGGGG
-563 GKNTAKGDPSKPE
+563 GKNAAKVEQTKPE
-576 PKAAPR
+576 TKAVTR

-588 ARPVR
+588 ARSAR

>member
-21 YFLEPYFRP
+21 YFLEPH
-30 EPPEATVDVEPP
+30 
-42 GPDPE
+42 
-47 LRPERAS
+47 L
-54 QPEPPPTVPR
+54 QPEPSAPTADADAEPAGPAPEPEPAPVAVLPGMPRERSEPGVPR
-64 IPREM
+64 T
-69 PRPGVA
+69 
-75 GSRKALQEQMYSV
+75 RKAVNEQVYSV

-101 AVVKEWVLKRYH
+101 AVVKEWVLKRYL
-113 DANGD
+113 DANGE
-118 PLNLIDTADSPQAVF
+118 PLNLIDTADSPQGVF
-133 PMAVRVGSAAEDSAL
+133 PLALTVDSAPDAAAIL
-148 RNALFASESPNH
+148 RTALFSSESPENI
-160 VDLTGGGATTGRLQF
+160 DLSRGGASTGRLRFQF
-175 RYADGGI
+175 AEGGV
-182 EVVKTLS
+182 EVVKTLA
-189 FRSGSYEVEL
+189 FRSGSYEVEVH
-199 DCDVSVNGRPV
+199 CEVSVDGRPV

-221 DATLANTWAKRT
+221 DATLKNTWAERQL
-233 VFYRGQE
+233 FYRDQE
-240 AIERMEVGDLESK
+240 AIERLDSGDLASK

-268 YFAAVFLPVGSN
+268 YFAAVFLPVVPS
-280 GLHRIHL
+280 GLQQIQMAL
-287 AQDTEPSDEDSE
+287 DSGPSAEDAE
-299 ALSLRA
+299 AASLRA
-305 GVYSAASEG
+305 GVYSAASDG
-314 RFRLFVGPK
+314 RFKLFVGPK
-323 DTEVLP
+323 DSEVLP
-329 DELRD
+329 EELRE
-334 LIDYGWFAFLCKP
+334 LINYGWFAFLCKP

-355 YGVVGNYG
+355 YDAVGNYG

-395 PRVKAI
+395 PRIKAI

-408 KATDPKRQ
+408 KPTDPKRQ

-525 GLVLYWFTSNLVNII
+525 GLVLYWFTSNLVNIV

-552 AAKQEKPSGGE
+552 AAKHEAGG
-563 GKNTAKGDPSKPE
+563 GKNAAKVEQTKPE
-576 PKAAPR
+576 TKAVTR

-588 ARPVR
+588 VRSAR

>member
-21 YFLEPYFRP
+21 YFLEPYFQP
-30 EPPEATVDVEPP
+30 EPAEPTAVVEPP
-42 GPDPE
+42 SPE
-47 LRPERAS
+47 PKPQPAPVAVIPGTPRERLRPD
-54 QPEPPPTVPR
+54 
-64 IPREM
+64 
-69 PRPGVA
+69 VA
-75 GSRKALQEQMYSV
+75 GTRKALKDQVYSV
-88 ETDLYKLSVSNRG
+88 ETDLYKLSFSNRG
-101 AVVKEWVLKRYH
+101 AVVKEWVLKRYL
-113 DANGD
+113 DAGAE
-118 PLNLIDTADSPQAVF
+118 PLNLIDADQSMQTVF
-133 PMAVRVGSAAEDSAL
+133 PMALIVDNPSEVSAVL
-148 RNALFASESPNH
+148 RTALFHSDSPKAI
-160 VDLTGGGATTGRLQF
+160 DLTRGGRDSGRLRF
-175 RYADGGI
+175 EYAEGGI
-182 EVVKTLS
+182 EVVKTMA
-189 FRSGSYEVEL
+189 FRSGSYEVEV
-199 DCDVSVNGRPV
+199 DCDVSIDGRPV

-221 DATLANTWAKRT
+221 DATLENTWAKRQ
-233 VFYRGQE
+233 VFYRGQD
-240 AIERMEVGDLESK
+240 AIERMEAGDLESK
-253 QEMEGRFRFL
+253 QEMEGRFAFL

-268 YFAAVFLPVGSN
+268 YFAAVFLPVGPS
-280 GLHRIHL
+280 GIRRIHL
-287 AQDTEPSDEDSE
+287 ARDTGTSAEESE
-299 ALSLRA
+299 ELFLKA
-305 GVYSAASEG
+305 GVYSAASDG

-329 DELRD
+329 QELRD

-363 VSIILLTI
+363 VSIVLLTV

-395 PRVKAI
+395 PRIKAI

-408 KATDPKRQ
+408 KSTDPKRQ

-461 QAPFFAWIQDLSAP
+461 QAPFFAWIEDLSAP
-475 DPTYVLPVLM
+475 DPTYILPVLM

-525 GLVLYWFTSNLVNII
+525 GLVLYWFTSNLVNIF

-552 AAKQEKPSGGE
+552 AAKQEGGRGGE
-563 GKNTAKGDPSKPE
+563 GNDDAKADRTKPE
-576 PKAAPR
+576 TKAVAR

-588 ARPVR
+588 ARSGR

>member
-21 YFLEPYFRP
+21 YFLEPHLQP
-30 EPPEATVDVEPP
+30 EPSAPTADVEPP
-42 GPDPE
+42 SP
-47 LRPERAS
+47 A
-54 QPEPPPTVPR
+54 PEPASAPSPALPR
-64 IPREM
+64 LPREVSK
-69 PRPGVA
+69 PDVA
-75 GSRKALQEQMYSV
+75 RTRKAVKEQAYSV
-88 ETDLYKLSVSNRG
+88 ETDLYRLSISNRG
-101 AVVKEWVLKRYH
+101 AVVKEWVLKRYL

-118 PLNLIDTADSPQAVF
+118 PLNLIDTVDSPRAVF
-133 PMAVRVGSAAEDSAL
+133 PMALMVDSAPEVSARL
-148 RNALFASESPNH
+148 PTALFSSESPKN
-160 VDLTGGGATTGRLQF
+160 VDLSGGGASTGRLRFQ
-175 RYADGGI
+175 YVEDGVV
-182 EVVKTLS
+182 VVKTLA
-189 FRSGSYEVEL
+189 FRSGSYEVEVH
-199 DCDVSVNGRPV
+199 CQVSIDGRPV

-221 DATLANTWAKRT
+221 DATLANTWAKRQ

-240 AIERMEVGDLESK
+240 AIERNEAGDLESK

-268 YFAAVFLPVGSN
+268 YFAAVFLPVGPS
-280 GLHRIHL
+280 GLQRIQL
-287 AQDTEPSDEDSE
+287 ARDTGPSAEDSE

-305 GVYSAASEG
+305 GVYSAASQG
-314 RFRLFVGPK
+314 RFNLFVGPK

-329 DELRD
+329 EELRD

-347 LFVGLKWI
+347 LFVGLTWI
-355 YGVVGNYG
+355 YGAVGNYG
-363 VSIILLTI
+363 VSIILLTV
-371 VINAALFPLRYKSVT
+371 VINAALFPLRYKSVV
-386 ASQKMQKIQ
+386 ASQKMQKVQ
-395 PRVKAI
+395 PKIKAI

-408 KATDPKRQ
+408 KPTDPKRQ

-448 AFYSLLNVAIELR
+448 AFYNLLNVAIELR

-475 DPTYVLPVLM
+475 DPTYILPVLM

-525 GLVLYWFTSNLVNII
+525 GLVLYWFTSNIVNIF

-552 AAKQEKPSGGE
+552 AAKQEAGG
-563 GKNTAKGDPSKPE
+563 GKNAAKVEQTRPE
-576 PKAAPR
+576 PKAVPR

-588 ARPVR
+588 ARSAR

>member
-21 YFLEPYFRP
+21 YLLEPYFQP
-30 EPPEATVDVEPP
+30 EPSAPTAGIDRPGPEVDR
-42 GPDPE
+42 PDPE
-47 LRPERAS
+47 SPPAPAAAVPPIPRDG
-54 QPEPPPTVPR
+54 PEPVL
-64 IPREM
+64 
-69 PRPGVA
+69 A
-75 GSRKALQEQMYSV
+75 GTRKALREQAYTV
-88 ETDLYKLSVSNRG
+88 ETDLYKLSFSNRG
-101 AVVKEWVLKRYH
+101 AVVKEWVLKRYL
-113 DANGD
+113 DANGE
-118 PLNLIDTADSPQAVF
+118 PLNLIDADSSPQAVF
-133 PMAVRVGSAAEDSAL
+133 PMALIVDSAPDVSALL
-148 RNALFASESPNH
+148 RSVLFRSESPAK
-160 VDLTGGGATTGRLQF
+160 VDLTRGGAGSGSLRF
-175 RYADGGI
+175 EYAEGGI
-182 EVVKTLS
+182 QVVKTIT
-189 FRSGSYEVEL
+189 FRSGSYEVEV

-210 DYFLLWQGGFG
+210 GYFLLWQGEFG
-221 DATLANTWAKRT
+221 DATLKNTWAKRQ

-240 AIERMEVGDLESK
+240 GIERMEAGDLESK
-253 QEMEGRFRFL
+253 QEIEGRFRFL

-268 YFAAVFLPVGSN
+268 YFAAVFLPE
-280 GLHRIHL
+280 
-287 AQDTEPSDEDSE
+287 EPSGIGRIQLARDTRTSE
-299 ALSLRA
+299 QESEEPLLRA
-305 GVYSAASEG
+305 GVYSSASEG

-329 DELRD
+329 QELRD

-363 VSIILLTI
+363 VAIILLTV

-386 ASQKMQKIQ
+386 ASQKMQKVQ
-395 PRVKAI
+395 PRIKAI

-416 QMNSEVMALYKEH
+416 QMNAEVMALYKEH

-461 QAPFFAWIQDLSAP
+461 QAPFFAWLEDLSAP

-525 GLVLYWFTSNLVNII
+525 GLVLYWFTSNLVNIF

-552 AAKQEKPSGGE
+552 AAKQAGGSGVE
-563 GKNTAKGDPSKPE
+563 GKNAAKVDQTKPE
-576 PKAAPR
+576 PQAVPR

-588 ARPVR
+588 ARSAR

>member
-21 YFLEPYFRP
+21 YFLEPHLQP
-30 EPPEATVDVEPP
+30 EPSAPTADADVEPA
-42 GPDPE
+42 GP
-47 LRPERAS
+47 A
-54 QPEPPPTVPR
+54 PEPEPAPVAVLPGMPRERSEPGVPR
-64 IPREM
+64 T
-69 PRPGVA
+69 
-75 GSRKALQEQMYSV
+75 RKAVNEQEYSV
-88 ETDLYKLSVSNRG
+88 ETDLYRLSVSNRG
-101 AVVKEWVLKRYH
+101 AVVKEWVLKRYL
-113 DANGD
+113 DANGE
-118 PLNLIDTADSPQAVF
+118 PLNLIDTADSPQGVF
-133 PMAVRVGSAAEDSAL
+133 PLALTVDSAPDAAAIL
-148 RNALFASESPNH
+148 RTALFSSESPENI
-160 VDLTGGGATTGRLQF
+160 DLSRGGASTGRLRLQF
-175 RYADGGI
+175 AEGGV
-182 EVVKTLS
+182 EVVKTLA
-189 FRSGSYEVEL
+189 FRSGSYEVEVH
-199 DCDVSVNGRPV
+199 CEVSVDGRPV

-221 DATLANTWAKRT
+221 DATLKNTWAERQL
-233 VFYRGQE
+233 FYRDQE
-240 AIERMEVGDLESK
+240 AIERMDSGDLASK

-268 YFAAVFLPVGSN
+268 YFAAVFLPVVPS
-280 GLHRIHL
+280 GLQQIQMAL
-287 AQDTEPSDEDSE
+287 DSGPSAEDAE
-299 ALSLRA
+299 AASLRA
-305 GVYSAASEG
+305 GVYSAASDG
-314 RFRLFVGPK
+314 RFKLFVGPK
-323 DTEVLP
+323 DSEVLP
-329 DELRD
+329 EELRE
-334 LIDYGWFAFLCKP
+334 LINYGWFAFLCKP

-355 YGVVGNYG
+355 YDAVGNYG

-395 PRVKAI
+395 PRIKAI

-408 KATDPKRQ
+408 KPTDPKRQ

-525 GLVLYWFTSNLVNII
+525 GLVLYWFTSNLVNIV

-552 AAKQEKPSGGE
+552 AGKQEAGG
-563 GKNTAKGDPSKPE
+563 GKNAAKVEQTKPE
-576 PKAAPR
+576 TKAVTR

-588 ARPVR
+588 VRSAR

>member
-30 EPPEATVDVEPP
+30 EPSAPTADVEPP
-42 GPDPE
+42 GPDAEPQ
-47 LRPERAS
+47 PERPA
-54 QPEPPPTVPR
+54 QPAPPPAVPR
-64 IPREM
+64 FAREQ
-69 PRPGVA
+69 PGPGVA
-75 GSRKALQEQMYSV
+75 GSRKALKEQLYSV
-88 ETDLYKLSVSNRG
+88 ETDLYKLSFSNRG
-101 AVVKEWVLKRYH
+101 AVVKEWVLNRYH
-113 DANGD
+113 DAKGE
-118 PLNLIDTADSPQAVF
+118 PLNLIDTGPSPEAVF
-133 PMAVRVGSAAEDSAL
+133 PMAVMVDRPSEVAAL
-148 RNALFASESPNH
+148 RNALFVSESPHH
-160 VDLTGGGATTGRLQF
+160 VDLTGGGATSGRLQF

-182 EVVKTLS
+182 EAVKTVS
-189 FRSGSYEVEL
+189 FRSGSYEVEV

-221 DATLANTWAKRT
+221 DATLENTWAKRQ

-240 AIERMEVGDLESK
+240 AIERMEAGDLESK

-268 YFAAVFLPVGSN
+268 YFAAVFLPVGPS
-280 GLHRIHL
+280 GIRRIHL
-287 AQDTEPSDEDSE
+287 APDEGT
-299 ALSLRA
+299 LRA
-305 GVYSAASEG
+305 GVYSAASKG
-314 RFRLFVGPK
+314 RFKLFVGPK

-329 DELRD
+329 DELLD

-355 YGVVGNYG
+355 HGAVGNYG
-363 VSIILLTI
+363 LSIILLTI

-395 PRVKAI
+395 PKIKAI

-525 GLVLYWFTSNLVNII
+525 GLVLYWFTSNLVNIF

-552 AAKQEKPSGGE
+552 AAKQETGGGGG
-563 GKNTAKGDPSKPE
+563 GKSAAKAEQAKPE
-576 PKAAPR
+576 TKAVTR

-588 ARPVR
+588 ARSAR